1 MPTEEP
7 VVAVALLTELELERL
22 GKTFTRFCPVTE
34 TASFDALLEAIDLA
48 DRRSSRVQEETAQS
62 RSSAVITIPVG

>member
-1 MPTEEP
+1 MSTEEP

-34 TASFDALLEAIDLA
+34 TISFDALLEAIDVA
-48 DRRSSRVQEETAQS
+48 DS
-62 RSSAVITIPVG
+62 RSRQVSEALSPDRAP

>member
-1 MPTEEP
+1 MRRLWLSRGIEMSTKEP

-34 TASFDALLEAIDLA
+34 TASFDDLLIAIDVA
-48 DRRSSRVQEETAQS
+48 DRGQCEANRKDA
-62 RSSAVITIPVG
+62 